1 MKTRLLRLVATL
13 STIAA
18 MALAGGASLQ
28 GF

>member
-1 MKTRLLRLVATL
+1 MKGRLVRLLTVISAV
-13 STIAA
+13 AA